1 MLACF
6 VQYVKR
12 GSTHVEMSSLKYI
25 KKRINSACFE
35 VRFARTC
42 VKHNN
47 ENIQDNLQ
55 QIELTVETQ
64 VALEESQEFKGG
76 EPKKNLIEIQCGAT
90 VCNLHTTCMRCMHVC
105 LDL

>member
-12 GSTHVEMSSLKYI
+12 GSTHIEMPSLKYI
-25 KKRINSACFE
+25 KTRINSAYFE

-42 VKHNN
+42 VKNSN

-55 QIELTVETQ
+55 QI
-64 VALEESQEFKGG
+64 
-76 EPKKNLIEIQCGAT
+76 
-90 VCNLHTTCMRCMHVC
+90 
-105 LDL
+105 